1 MTRGGWFAGRSSPF
15 CDIDDFGEGAGVAF
29 KMAGGIS
36 IDQLEAKLFLGTFAI
51 FILFSTVFDFCY
63 DYIEEELQDQEH
75 YQFMVRKMFKEL
87 INLGLITISLILIN
101 DFVEISDVTFNTIH
115 VAHLWLF
122 LAVFS
127 FVLQALFTMIL
138 VRKLK
143 ERWDNAF
150 SVKEGIV
157 RTYSKVKVLKSID
170 ENFDHENYTN
180 PPRPKILR
188 LLIGKRNVSVKSH

>member
-1 MTRGGWFAGRSSPF
+1 
-15 CDIDDFGEGAGVAF
+15 
-29 KMAGGIS
+29 MAGGIS

-51 FILFSTVFDFCY
+51 FILFSTVFDFLF

-101 DFVEISDVTFNTIH
+101 DFVEIADVTFNTIH

-157 RTYSKVKVLKSID
+157 RTYAKVKVLKSID
-170 ENFDHENYTN
+170 ETYDHQNYEY
-180 PPRPKILR
+180 PPRPKFLR
-188 LLIGKRNVSVKSH
+188 LLIGKREVSCMLERGACRR